1 MRILLTLLALAT
13 FLPLPAQAYLT
24 PEEVL
29 ESGDFAAPPPNARN
43 AAAARAAQE
52 AQYDARAIEEADAQ
66 AEAEQAAQE
75 SAPDDNTIDDLH
87 GSADEEEVI
96 DWNPDG
102 TDLSAEERRNER
114 VLDRVERNSLDDMA
128 QNDGGVVLR
137 GSADQESLHG
147 GAPLAPTGAGTV
159 VAILAIATATGF
171 TIRKALRA

>member
-29 ESGDFAAPPPNARN
+29 ESGDFVAPPPNARN
-43 AAAARAAQE
+43 AAAARAEQE
-52 AQYDARAIEEADAQ
+52 ATYDARAAEEAD

-75 SAPDDNTIDDLH
+75 SAPDDNTIDDLR
-87 GSADEEEVI
+87 GSADEEDVI
-96 DWNPDG
+96 DWTPDG

-114 VLDRVERNSLDDMA
+114 VLDRVERNRLDDMA

-159 VAILAIATATGF
+159 VAILAIAAATGF

>member
-29 ESGDFAAPPPNARN
+29 ESSDFITPPPNARN

-52 AQYDARAIEEADAQ
+52 AQYDARAIEEADA
-66 AEAEQAAQE
+66 EAEQAAQE
-75 SAPDDNTIDDLH
+75 SSPDDNTIDDLH
-87 GSADEEEVI
+87 GSADEEDVI
-96 DWNPDG
+96 DWTPDG

-114 VLDRVERNSLDDMA
+114 VLDRVERNRLDDMA

-159 VAILAIATATGF
+159 VAILAIAAATGF